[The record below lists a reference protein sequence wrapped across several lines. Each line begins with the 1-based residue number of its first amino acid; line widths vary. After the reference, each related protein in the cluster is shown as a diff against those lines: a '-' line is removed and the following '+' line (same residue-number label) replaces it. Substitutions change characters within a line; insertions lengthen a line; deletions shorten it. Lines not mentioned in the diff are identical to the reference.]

1 MSSKGMAF
9 GKQAKVTKPRPYGAW
24 ILKPALSQRR
34 PGSGEFCRNRSLS
47 TTYPST
53 MQDNI
58 EQKIKQLMAD
68 ILRLDPR
75 SVGNETAMDNTPSW
89 DSTNHIIL
97 VLALEEEFLVSFDVP
112 EIEAMTS
119 FRDIIQSIN

>member
-1 MSSKGMAF
+1 
-9 GKQAKVTKPRPYGAW
+9 
-24 ILKPALSQRR
+24 
-34 PGSGEFCRNRSLS
+34 
-47 TTYPST
+47 

-89 DSTNHIIL
+89 DSTNHISL

-119 FRDIIQSIN
+119 FRDIIQSINSKTQGTQRSLNPR